1 MRILVLH
8 GPNLNLVGKLSSKEG
23 STITLGRI
31 NSELKKKA
39 KQLECELKILQTH
52 KTFQAINFIQ
62 RNRNWADGL
71 IFTPMSWARY
81 EFSILESI
89 EIADL
94 KTIQILFD
102 GHYNTIGNDTSS
114 IFNEFCH
121 KTITGKPTDIYVSAL
136 EELYKSK

>member
-23 STITLGRI
+23 STITLGKI

-71 IFTPMSWARY
+71 IFTPMSWVRY

-89 EIADL
+89 EIAGV

-102 GHYNTIGNDTSS
+102 EHYNIIGNDTSS

>member
-23 STITLGRI
+23 STITLGKI

-52 KTFQAINFIQ
+52 KSFQAINFIQ

-71 IFTPMSWARY
+71 IFTPMSWVRY

-89 EIADL
+89 EIADM

-102 GHYNTIGNDTSS
+102 GHYNTIGNDNSS

-121 KTITGKPTDIYVSAL
+121 KTITGKPTDIYVNAL

>member
-1 MRILVLH
+1 MRILILH

-94 KTIQILFD
+94 KTIQIL
-102 GHYNTIGNDTSS
+102 YQS
-114 IFNEFCH
+114 
-121 KTITGKPTDIYVSAL
+121 
-136 EELYKSK
+136 

>member
-23 STITLGRI
+23 STITLGKI

-52 KTFQAINFIQ
+52 KSFQAINFIQ

-71 IFTPMSWARY
+71 IFTPMSWVRY

-89 EIADL
+89 EIAGV

-102 GHYNTIGNDTSS
+102 EHYNTIGNDTSS

-121 KTITGKPTDIYVSAL
+121 KTITGKPTDIYVNAL

>member
-23 STITLGRI
+23 STITLGKI

-52 KTFQAINFIQ
+52 KSFQAINFIQ

-71 IFTPMSWARY
+71 IFTPMSWVRY

-89 EIADL
+89 EIAGV

-102 GHYNTIGNDTSS
+102 EHYNIIGNDTSS

>member
-1 MRILVLH
+1 MKILVLH

-23 STITLGRI
+23 STITLGKI

-71 IFTPMSWARY
+71 IFTPMSWVRY

-89 EIADL
+89 EIAGV

-102 GHYNTIGNDTSS
+102 EHYNIIGNDTSS